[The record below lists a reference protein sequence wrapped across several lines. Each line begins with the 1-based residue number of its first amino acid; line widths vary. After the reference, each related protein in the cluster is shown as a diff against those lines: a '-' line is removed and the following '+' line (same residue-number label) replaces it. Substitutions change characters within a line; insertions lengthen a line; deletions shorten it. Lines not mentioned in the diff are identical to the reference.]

1 MKGRIVATEKE
12 LLKKFLDP
20 LRACKRYKPKFGQ
33 GNKEEG
39 VSLPQFLDLYGADP
53 FYAWCG
59 LNSGLMYAA
68 HKAAGGMTS
77 VYRQIG
83 KGCENLFREII
94 IDATGY
100 TDRASAA
107 WSYKTK
113 TGAGKDKTLS
123 LDGRLKL
130 EDIQNAETKRRVEK
144 WLADYCKLLGA
155 EVPQHGAVFEVRQGY
170 KSKDSKRQNGDIDNI
185 AVAWAQGYM
194 PVFAIFSSQIDG
206 DLVLRYRNSRGGIV
220 VGRTAGAST
229 ESLFA
234 FSRDVLGFDLADFF
248 RRNSPAIKKEM
259 TETLEALLSA

>member
-1 MKGRIVATEKE
+1 MTNIVPTEKD

-20 LRACKRYKPKFGQ
+20 LKVCKRYKPKLGQ
-33 GNKEEG
+33 GNKEGG

-59 LNSGLMYAA
+59 LNSELMYAA

-83 KGCENLFREII
+83 IGCENLFREII
-94 IDATGY
+94 IGATGY
-100 TDRASAA
+100 TDKASAA
-107 WSYKTK
+107 WSYTTK
-113 TGAGKDKTLS
+113 TSAGKDKTLS

-130 EDIQNAETKRRVEK
+130 EDIRNTKIKQRVK
-144 WLADYCKLLGA
+144 MWLADYSHILGA
-155 EVPQHGAVFEVRQGY
+155 EAPQNGAVFEVRQGY

-185 AVAWAQGYM
+185 AVAWSQGYM

-206 DLVLRYRNSRGGIV
+206 DLVLRYRNSRGGIL

-229 ESLFA
+229 ESLYSFC
-234 FSRDVLGFDLADFF
+234 RDVLGFDLADFF
-248 RRNSPAIKKEM
+248 RRNSPTIQKEM
-259 TETLEALLSA
+259 TETLEALLSV

>member
-1 MKGRIVATEKE
+1 MVMATEKE

-20 LRACKRYKPKFGQ
+20 LKVCKRYKPKFGQ

-59 LNSGLMYAA
+59 LDSELMYAA

-77 VYRQIG
+77 VYRQLGI
-83 KGCENLFREII
+83 GCEHLFREVII
-94 IDATGY
+94 NSTGY
-100 TDRASAA
+100 TDRASVA

-130 EDIQNAETKRRVEK
+130 EDIQDAAVKRRVEE
-144 WLADYCKLLGA
+144 WLAEYCRILGA
-155 EVPQHGAVFEVRQGY
+155 EVPAHGAVFEVRQGY

-194 PVFAIFSSQIDG
+194 PVFAIFSAQIDG
-206 DLVLRYRNSRGGIV
+206 DLVLRYRNSRGGML
-220 VGRTAGAST
+220 VGRTDGPST
-229 ESLFA
+229 VSLIA
-234 FSRDVLGFDLADFF
+234 FTRDVLGFDLSDFF
-248 RRNSPAIKKEM
+248 RRNSPAIKKEVH
-259 TETLEALLSA
+259 ETLEALLSA

>member
-1 MKGRIVATEKE
+1 
-12 LLKKFLDP
+12 
-20 LRACKRYKPKFGQ
+20 
-33 GNKEEG
+33 
-39 VSLPQFLDLYGADP
+39 
-53 FYAWCG
+53 
-59 LNSGLMYAA
+59 
-68 HKAAGGMTS
+68 
-77 VYRQIG
+77 
-83 KGCENLFREII
+83 
-94 IDATGY
+94 
-100 TDRASAA
+100 
-107 WSYKTK
+107 
-113 TGAGKDKTLS
+113 
-123 LDGRLKL
+123 
-130 EDIQNAETKRRVEK
+130 
-144 WLADYCKLLGA
+144 
-155 EVPQHGAVFEVRQGY
+155 AVFEVRQGY

>member
-1 MKGRIVATEKE
+1 MRGKAVATEKE

-20 LRACKRYKPKFGQ
+20 LKVCKRYKPKFGQ

-39 VSLPQFLDLYGADP
+39 VSLRQFTDLYGADP

-59 LNSGLMYAA
+59 LNSELMYAA

-83 KGCENLFREII
+83 IGCEHLFREII
-94 IDATGY
+94 INATGY
-100 TDRASAA
+100 KDRSSAA

-123 LDGRLKL
+123 LDGRLL
-130 EDIQNAETKRRVEK
+130 FDDIRNGEVKQRVES
-144 WLADYCKLLGA
+144 WVADYCKILGA
-155 EVPQHGAVFEVRQGY
+155 EMPVHGAVFEVRQGY

-194 PVFAIFSSQIDG
+194 PVFAIFSGQIDG
-206 DLVLRYRNSRGGIV
+206 DLVLRYRNSRGGIL
-220 VGRTAGAST
+220 VGQTAGTST
-229 ESLFA
+229 ESLFT
-234 FSRDVLGFDLADFF
+234 FCREVLGFDLADFF
-248 RRNSPAIKKEM
+248 RSNSPAIKKEM
-259 TETLEALLSA
+259 HETLEALLNA

>member
-1 MKGRIVATEKE
+1 MATEKE

-20 LRACKRYKPKFGQ
+20 LKICKRYKPKFGQ
-33 GNKEEG
+33 GNREEG
-39 VSLPQFLDLYGADP
+39 VSLSQFLDLYGDDP

-59 LNSGLMYAA
+59 LDSELMYAA

-83 KGCENLFREII
+83 KGCESLFREII
-94 IDATGY
+94 IDVTGY

-113 TGAGKDKTLS
+113 SSAGKDKTLS
-123 LDGRLKL
+123 LDGRL
-130 EDIQNAETKRRVEK
+130 EFDDIRNTNVKERVNAWVAE
-144 WLADYCKLLGA
+144 YCGILGA
-155 EVPQHGAVFEVRQGY
+155 KTPAHGAVFEVRQGY

-206 DLVLRYRNSRGGIV
+206 DLVLRYRNSRGGIL
-220 VGRTAGAST
+220 VGRTDGPST
-229 ESLFA
+229 VSLFA
-234 FSRDVLGFDLADFF
+234 FCREVLEFDLSEFF
-248 RRNSPAIKKEM
+248 RRNSPVIKREVH
-259 TETLEALLSA
+259 ETLEALLNA

>member
-1 MKGRIVATEKE
+1 MATEKE

-20 LRACKRYKPKFGQ
+20 LKVCARYKPKFGQ

-59 LNSGLMYAA
+59 LNSELMYAA

-94 IDATGY
+94 IDSTGY
-100 TDRASAA
+100 ADRASAA

-113 TGAGKDKTLS
+113 TSAGKDKTLS
-123 LDGRLKL
+123 LDGRLEL
-130 EDIQNAETKRRVEK
+130 DDIRAPQTKKRVEK
-144 WLADYCKLLGA
+144 WLAAYCEILGA
-155 EVPQHGAVFEVRQGY
+155 EMPPHGVVFEVRQGY

-206 DLVLRYRNSRGGIV
+206 DLVLRYRNSRAGIV
-220 VGRTAGAST
+220 VGQTTGSFT

-234 FSRDVLGFDLADFF
+234 FTRDVLGFDLAEFF
-248 RRNSPAIKKEM
+248 RRNSPAIQAEM
-259 TETLEALLSA
+259 AKTLEALLSA

>member
-1 MKGRIVATEKE
+1 MATEKE

-20 LRACKRYKPKFGQ
+20 LKVCKRYKPKFGK

-59 LNSGLMYAA
+59 LNSELMYAA

-100 TDRASAA
+100 TDRNSAA
-107 WSYKTK
+107 WSYTAK

-130 EDIQNAETKRRVEK
+130 DDIEDAAAKKRIEE
-144 WLADYCKLLGA
+144 WLADYCELLGA

-206 DLVLRYRNSRGGIV
+206 DLVLRYRNSRGGIL
-220 VGRTAGAST
+220 VGQTTGAST
-229 ESLFA
+229 DSLFA
-234 FSRDVLGFDLADFF
+234 FCHDVLGFDLADFF
-248 RRNSPAIKKEM
+248 RRNSPAIKTEM
-259 TETLEALLSA
+259 TETLEALLNA